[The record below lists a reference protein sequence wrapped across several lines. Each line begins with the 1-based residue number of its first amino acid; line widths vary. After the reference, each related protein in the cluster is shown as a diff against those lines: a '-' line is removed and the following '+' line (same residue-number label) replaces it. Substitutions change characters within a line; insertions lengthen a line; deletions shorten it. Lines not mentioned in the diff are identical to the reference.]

1 LWHERRYS
9 PVLQAEDGGGR
20 NEFRPY
26 NDGATHD
33 DEVVGGGGSKDGM
46 GYKKRKGFNL
56 EVKPFSN
63 L

>member
-1 LWHERRYS
+1 MNSLSSYHFTIR
-9 PVLQAEDGGGR
+9 L
-20 NEFRPY
+20 
-26 NDGATHD
+26 

>member
-1 LWHERRYS
+1 MNFA
-9 PVLQAEDGGGR
+9 PTTMVQ
-20 NEFRPY
+20 P
-26 NDGATHD
+26 TD
-33 DEVVGGGGSKDGM
+33 DEVVGGGGSKDGV